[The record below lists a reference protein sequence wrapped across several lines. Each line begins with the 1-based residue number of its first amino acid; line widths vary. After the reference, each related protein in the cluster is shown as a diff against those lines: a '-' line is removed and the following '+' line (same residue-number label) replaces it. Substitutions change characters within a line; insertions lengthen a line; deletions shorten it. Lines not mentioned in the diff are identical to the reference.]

1 MTLDQVFLAL
11 SVLRAEREPK
21 MNKEQVVTDGQSDGH
36 TNMVTPTHSFFL
48 LYVNLEFSSESDLHT
63 ALSSLSAFPW
73 LFLLSLVQNSEQTL

>member
-1 MTLDQVFLAL
+1 M
-11 SVLRAEREPK
+11 LREREPK

-63 ALSSLSAFPW
+63 ALSALSQLFPGFFSSL
-73 LFLLSLVQNSEQTL
+73 LFRTLSKLCRTVGA

>member
-1 MTLDQVFLAL
+1 
-11 SVLRAEREPK
+11 

-63 ALSSLSAFPW
+63 ALSALSQLFPGFFSSL
-73 LFLLSLVQNSEQTL
+73 LCRTLSKLCRTVGA

>member
-1 MTLDQVFLAL
+1 
-11 SVLRAEREPK
+11 

-63 ALSSLSAFPW
+63 ALSAFPW